1 MSDLSRK
8 LRARIIDKHDVVIRA
23 RSSTGAFRGI
33 IDRLRQKMTASGVS
47 TDGLPLF
54 GAHINPDLSYI
65 APDCFRATIGYR
77 GRDCVTTN
85 TARVYP
91 LYRSGNLH
99 TLRWLFESCRLWYD
113 EPDLHAPL
121 MRCDVQSDDPRMDKE
136 VGAVVHVGTAWIHP
150 SLRGNGLG
158 KAMVAL
164 HRLEAMERFGEALMF
179 GTTVASKTG
188 GFTGATAYDGTATV
202 SMFAPGDA
210 NGVPEV
216 QQIRIW
222 SPDAILAAAERV
234 LSSDN
239 VS

>member
-1 MSDLSRK
+1 MTTLSR
-8 LRARIIDKHDVVIRA
+8 LRLHILEKYRLVLASEPSPDSFRDYVTALSARLIREGIDA
-23 RSSTGAFRGI
+23 
-33 IDRLRQKMTASGVS
+33 TA
-47 TDGLPLF
+47 LPLF
-54 GAHINPDLSYI
+54 GDHINPDLSYI
-65 APDCFRATIGYR
+65 APDCFLATLGYR
-77 GRDCVTTN
+77 TFGELVTTN
-85 TARVYP
+85 TGR
-91 LYRSGNLH
+91 LYRFDTPH

-136 VGAVVHVGTAWIHP
+136 VGAVVHVGTAWVHP

-164 HRLEAMERFGEALMF
+164 HRLEAMERFGDALMF

-188 GFTGATAYDGTATV
+188 GFTGTTAYDGTATV

-210 NGVPEV
+210 NGVSEV

-222 SPDAILAAAERV
+222 SPEAILAAAERV